1 MLLSSLHS
9 RTARHEDPLAA
20 AAAAVHDGFDPWS
33 VTVLDRV
40 GVWPGSRCL
49 ELGAGSGAI
58 TRWLRDRVGPEGSV
72 ESADLDDEL
81 EAGRYDLIHCR
92 SLLHQ
97 LGPGAVDAVRAM
109 TAALVPGGLL
119 IAEDPFT
126 DPVLTSRSRDWIAM
140 WRAFH
145 DAVPDADYSWAWRLP
160 GTLED
165 AGLVDIAGLVHA
177 DVIRGA
183 GAHAEFLKLGIE
195 AVRHRMPPHPEVDA
209 GIAMLSD
216 AETVEPGPVWY
227 AVWGYRLQPVA
238 DASPRSRGGT

>member
-1 MLLSSLHS
+1 
-9 RTARHEDPLAA
+9 
-20 AAAAVHDGFDPWS
+20 
-33 VTVLDRV
+33 
-40 GVWPGSRCL
+40 
-49 ELGAGSGAI
+49 
-58 TRWLRDRVGPEGSV
+58 
-72 ESADLDDEL
+72 
-81 EAGRYDLIHCR
+81 
-92 SLLHQ
+92 
-97 LGPGAVDAVRAM
+97 
-109 TAALVPGGLL
+109 
-119 IAEDPFT
+119 
-126 DPVLTSRSRDWIAM
+126 M

-183 GAHAEFLKLGIE
+183 TANAEFLKLGIE

-227 AVWGYRLQPVA
+227 AVWGYRPSVPCEKFARIRGTPGGARLR
-238 DASPRSRGGT
+238 PRRLA